1 MEQNR
6 EPRNKPK
13 SLWSINIEQ
22 KGKKYKM
29 EEKEPLQQ
37 MVLEDLDSYMQK
49 NETRLP
55 THTIHQ
61 NKLKMDK

>member
-6 EPRNKPK
+6 EPRYKPK

-49 NETRLP
+49 NEIRSP
-55 THTIHQ
+55 THTTQ
-61 NKLKMDK
+61 K